1 MPEPAA
7 RTHPTI
13 LIVDFGSQVTQLI
26 ARRVREAGVY
36 SEIVPFQKASEA
48 FAALKPK
55 GVILSGGPGSVPEG
69 DSPRA
74 PQEIFEAGVPVL
86 GICYGQM
93 TMAEQLGGKVES
105 GHHREFGRAL
115 LERRRQLGAVRG
127 RLEPGRAPYGVD
139 EPRRPHHRA
148 AARL

>member
-1 MPEPAA
+1 MPEPVA

-36 SEIVPFQKASEA
+36 CEIVPFQKAAEA
-48 FAALKPK
+48 FARAEAEGRHPLRRA
-55 GVILSGGPGSVPEG
+55 GSVPEG

-105 GHHREFGRAL
+105 GHHREFGRAFI
-115 LERRRQLGAVRG
+115 ERRRALGAVR
-127 RLEPGRAPYGVD
+127 RALEARASSTRCG
-139 EPRRPHHRA
+139 
-148 AARL
+148 